1 MNVIECKNISKNYH
15 LGKNKIP
22 ILKEINLKIKKA
34 EYISILGT
42 SGSGKTTL
50 LNILGCL
57 DEASSGTYLI
67 NQTNISLYS
76 KKKLNTIRNK
86 EIGFIFQSF
95 NLLSRY
101 NVYSNVELP
110 LLYAKIDASRRKD
123 KVQKAIKQVG
133 LSDRIKHK
141 PSELSGGQK
150 QRVAIARALVNNP
163 SIIIADEPTGNLD
176 SKTSD
181 EILSLFEALVHQGNT
196 IIMVTHDLKIAKHT
210 QRTIELFDG
219 KIIKKNKRKS

>member
-1 MNVIECKNISKNYH
+1 MNVIECKNISKNYY
-15 LGKNKIP
+15 LGKNKIQ
-22 ILKEINLKIKKA
+22 ILKEVNLKIKKS

-57 DEASSGTYLI
+57 DRASSGTYLI

-76 KKKLNTIRNK
+76 KKKLNIIRNK

-110 LLYAKIDASRRKD
+110 LLYTKMSASRRKD

-133 LSDRIKHK
+133 LLDRIKHK

-150 QRVAIARALVNNP
+150 QRVAIARSLVNDP
-163 SIIIADEPTGNLD
+163 SIVIADEPTGNLD

-181 EILSLFEALVHQGNT
+181 EILNLFEALVHQGNT
-196 IIMVTHDLKIAKHT
+196 IIMVTHDLKVAKRT
-210 QRTIELFDG
+210 QRTIQLVDG
-219 KIIKKNKRKS
+219 KIIKKN